1 MSPRDGRM
9 CTPATLATQTDADG
23 ISDVIVGR
31 SLIHSGT
38 EALLAPGLFSQYTVV
53 LDQSQSSLTPAP
65 LQALRFMFTAEEL
78 KYLDSYPDA
87 DEEDVTWM
95 VIRAFVDVRV
105 SFFVPPTAA
114 FCPMS

>member
-1 MSPRDGRM
+1 MHSSYSRHVFDPLHRTFLAQGCSAKCVLVQSIQPDT
-9 CTPATLATQTDADG
+9 CT
-23 ISDVIVGR
+23 
-31 SLIHSGT
+31 
-38 EALLAPGLFSQYTVV
+38 
-53 LDQSQSSLTPAP
+53 